1 MSVCHTPRL
10 DLWSVVLLQFAHL
23 PTLCLY
29 AAFPDT
35 KVIKDLET
43 SSKEVRA
50 YNGTLYL
57 PGVVGLNNIKAN
69 DYCNVVLQALSHVTP
84 IRNYFLDANSYA
96 KIKRRPGD
104 QNAHELLVVSDT
116 RKDKRIT
123 QPT

>member
-1 MSVCHTPRL
+1 M
-10 DLWSVVLLQFAHL
+10 
-23 PTLCLY
+23 
-29 AAFPDT
+29 
-35 KVIKDLET
+35 IKDLET

-104 QNAHELLVVSDT
+104 QNAHELLVVSEGKLIQLII
-116 RKDKRIT
+116 RVPEIQLIHLSEVWRADKEAVE
-123 QPT
+123 P

>member
-1 MSVCHTPRL
+1 MIT
-10 DLWSVVLLQFAHL
+10 
-23 PTLCLY
+23 
-29 AAFPDT
+29 
-35 KVIKDLET
+35 DLET

-84 IRNYFLDANSYA
+84 IRNYFLDATSYA

-104 QNAHELLVVSDT
+104 QTSHELLVVGNFL
-116 RKDKRIT
+116 RKLKTSTLFDFDQDYFDSNLT
-123 QPT
+123 YST

>member
-1 MSVCHTPRL
+1 M
-10 DLWSVVLLQFAHL
+10 
-23 PTLCLY
+23 
-29 AAFPDT
+29 
-35 KVIKDLET
+35 IKDLET

-104 QNAHELLVVSDT
+104 QNAHELLVVSE
-116 RKDKRIT
+116 RLAHLEARGKRI
-123 QPT
+123 QRQ

>member
-1 MSVCHTPRL
+1 MIT
-10 DLWSVVLLQFAHL
+10 
-23 PTLCLY
+23 
-29 AAFPDT
+29 
-35 KVIKDLET
+35 DLET

-104 QNAHELLVVSDT
+104 QNAHELLVVSYGCNQFVIRVAEIQNT
-116 RKDKRIT
+116 RLLSWGEGHRISRENVSMLL
-123 QPT
+123 